1 MTLSLFTTTRF
12 VVYVRLCVFSL
23 AIVEIYFSDF
33 KFSPLVEQRIGRTW
47 CQTIAI
53 NSVSILD
60 PMTLD
65 YGTIVFDYQQ
75 NDRQPMHLIG
85 AAFFGRATDA
95 TREVD

>member
-1 MTLSLFTTTRF
+1 
-12 VVYVRLCVFSL
+12 
-23 AIVEIYFSDF
+23 
-33 KFSPLVEQRIGRTW
+33 
-47 CQTIAI
+47 
-53 NSVSILD
+53 
-60 PMTLD
+60 MTLD